1 MDDWRN
7 QILKEFTPQV
17 SRLTLVAD
25 PDGLLTEEGV
35 LQGLRERGFELIP
48 FEDPIAFRF
57 AYESKYRSRWD
68 SGETTELVVVL
79 RAERDDLNSLPFDL
93 LNAGRK
99 LYFSLGDIF
108 PNLSYP
114 VIQALDRADLDALY
128 KAQFQYRPDKL
139 GDNATKDFVLLHVF
153 EIEPKLIKHTSDLL
167 KALLRK
173 HFRNLRIPVLFDDRF
188 LQVLKQKDAFATWP
202 LEQIVYDRNAFFGFL
217 QERWPA
223 FLDKVMSNS
232 KEMSDGKDS
241 YGLKMSGPLYLP
253 FDHDD
258 IRVYIDSLFL
268 EGLLSPVSRPEANKL
283 SKSWVSVGLQIDA
296 DGDRL
301 RRLEGL
307 GERIKSSLPSSEAKH
322 QDWLDFAFRWAEFL
336 ALLYNAENPPPRK
349 FLGMAKDLQ
358 KEIDE
363 RFYKWVVERYAGLYN
378 QPPVPPVMVHHIVRA
393 MAREVSQFPDEKVAL
408 IVMDGLALDQ
418 WIILRDV
425 LAKQRPKF
433 AFREHAVFA
442 WIPTVTSVSRQSQ
455 FAGKPP
461 LYFPS
466 SINTTSKEASL
477 WFQFWLDKGLNQTQ
491 IAYMKGLGNGKSN
504 GLKEMAEN
512 TRVRVAGVIVDKV
525 DKIMHG
531 MELGTQGMHNQVRQ
545 WVQQGHL
552 ANIIDLLGE
561 QKFNVWLT
569 SDHGNIE
576 ADGIGRPS
584 EGAIADT
591 KGERVRVYP
600 DHGLRTQVK
609 AAFPESIEWPAIGL
623 PDNYLPLI
631 AQGRSAFIPEGK
643 KTVAHGGISIEEVIV
658 PLIEIATES

>member
-7 QILKEFTPQV
+7 QILREFMPQV
-17 SRLTLVAD
+17 ARLTLVAD

-68 SGETTELVVVL
+68 SGEATELVVVL

-93 LNAGRK
+93 LNAGRR

-114 VIQALDRADLDALY
+114 VIQALDRGDLDALY
-128 KAQFQYRPDKL
+128 KAQLQYKPDKL

-153 EIEPKLIKHTSDLL
+153 EIEPKLIKYASDLL
-167 KALLRK
+167 KVLLRK
-173 HFRNLRIPVLFDDRF
+173 HFRNLRIPFLFDDRL
-188 LQVLKQKDAFATWP
+188 LQVLRQKDAFATWP

-223 FLDKVMSNS
+223 FLDHLTSKK

-253 FDHDD
+253 FEHDD

-268 EGLLSPVSRPEANKL
+268 EGLLSPVSRPEADKL
-283 SKSWVSVGLQIDA
+283 SKSWVSVGLQLDP

-307 GERIKSSLPSSEAKH
+307 SERIRNSLPSAEAKH
-322 QDWLDFAFRWAEFL
+322 QEWLDFAFRWAEFL
-336 ALLYNAENPPPRK
+336 ALLYNAGYPPDPR
-349 FLGMAKDLQ
+349 FFGRAKDLQ
-358 KEIDE
+358 KDVDE
-363 RFYKWVVERYAGLYN
+363 RFYKWVVERFAGLHN
-378 QPPVPPVMVHHIVRA
+378 QPPIPPVMVHHIARA
-393 MAREVSQFPDEKVAL
+393 MAREVSKFPDEKFAL
-408 IVMDGLALDQ
+408 IVVDGLALDQ
-418 WIILRDV
+418 WIVLRDV
-425 LAKQRPKF
+425 LAKQRPKL
-433 AFREHAVFA
+433 AFRENAVFG
-442 WIPTVTSVSRQSQ
+442 WIPTVTSVSRQAL

-466 SINTTSKEASL
+466 SINATSKEASL

-491 IAYMKGLGNGKSN
+491 IAYMKGFGNGESK
-504 GLKEMAEN
+504 GLEEVSEN
-512 TRVRVAGVIVDKV
+512 TRVHVAGLIFDKV
-525 DKIMHG
+525 DEIMHG

-545 WVQQGHL
+545 WGQQGHL
-552 ANIIDLLGE
+552 ANIIDLLHE
-561 QKFNVWLT
+561 QKFKVWLT

-576 ADGIGRPS
+576 AEGIGRPS
-584 EGAIADT
+584 EGSIADT
-591 KGERVRVYP
+591 KGERVRVYS

-609 AAFPESIEWPAIGL
+609 AAFPEAIEWPAIGL

-658 PLIEIATES
+658 PLIEVASES